1 MGFQAPRSQRGAHHD
16 DVLAGVASVLGLS
29 LLGVLFLIWRAPV
42 MNQPEEAL
50 EPLRTRS
57 PSIDPA

>member
-1 MGFQAPRSQRGAHHD
+1 MMMF
-16 DVLAGVASVLGLS
+16 LAGVASVLGLS

-42 MNQPEEAL
+42 MNQPEEVL